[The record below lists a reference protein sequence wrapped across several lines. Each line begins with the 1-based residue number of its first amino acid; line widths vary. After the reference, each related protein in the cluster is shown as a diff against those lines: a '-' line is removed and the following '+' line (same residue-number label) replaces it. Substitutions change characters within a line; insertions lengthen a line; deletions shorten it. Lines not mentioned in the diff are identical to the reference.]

1 MSVFAVQGV
10 LNEAR
15 TGPFV
20 ATPAK
25 GKQEKK
31 EGKKRLKVEEWVSVE
46 NVSLKDGNISFSAV
60 SLSGIYFTMAHSA
73 AGDALAYSDGA
84 SLEGARWHWLDNETQ
99 RGDKPQQTERS
110 VGGTLGLDVKHAP
123 VHVHDPGAPLTSVTQ
138 GCRVCSFSCIV
149 QFLKVEHIRHKD
161 DSWDSFE
168 MMLLVCNVN

>member
-31 EGKKRLKVEEWVSVE
+31 EGEKRLKVEEWVSVE

-84 SLEGARWHWLDNETQ
+84 SLEGAR
-99 RGDKPQQTERS
+99 
-110 VGGTLGLDVKHAP
+110 
-123 VHVHDPGAPLTSVTQ
+123 
-138 GCRVCSFSCIV
+138 
-149 QFLKVEHIRHKD
+149 
-161 DSWDSFE
+161 
-168 MMLLVCNVN
+168 